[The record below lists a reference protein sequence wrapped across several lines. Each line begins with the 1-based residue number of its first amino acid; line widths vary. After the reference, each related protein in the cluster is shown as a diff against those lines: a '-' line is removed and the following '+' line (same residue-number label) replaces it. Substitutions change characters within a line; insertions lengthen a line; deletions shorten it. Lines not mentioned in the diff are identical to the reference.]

1 MRSINQLQNPMHKTV
16 KAFSMAHALFRIT
29 VVQSFLAFYMAHD
42 FSIVR
47 FLSHV
52 VMCVNTQIR
61 FVYEQ
66 ANSHSKKALTDSH
79 GYEIVRGC
87 LSGNVASSG

>member
-1 MRSINQLQNPMHKTV
+1 MHKTV
-16 KAFSMAHALFRIT
+16 KACSMAHALFRIT

-52 VMCVNTQIR
+52 VMCVSRGVSIW
-61 FVYEQ
+61 FLEQ
-66 ANSHSKKALTDSH
+66 KTVKFDINEPLMQEHFEYVEFLYKK
-79 GYEIVRGC
+79 
-87 LSGNVASSG
+87 